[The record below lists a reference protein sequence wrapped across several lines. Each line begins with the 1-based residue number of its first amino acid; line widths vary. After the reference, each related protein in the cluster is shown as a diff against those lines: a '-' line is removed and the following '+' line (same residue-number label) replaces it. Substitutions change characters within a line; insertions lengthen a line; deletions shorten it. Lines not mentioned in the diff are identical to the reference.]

1 MAKIIYSFLIV
12 ILCLG
17 FGVFAQEVS
26 RPRVGLVLSGGGARG
41 FAHIGTLKLLDS
53 LQIPVDYIAGTSMGG
68 IAGALYSIGYSGK
81 EIEQIAL
88 NSDWNTLFSD
98 RPRRT
103 AVPYL
108 QKKDDGKYQLQ
119 LGLRGVTPVLPSGLI
134 QGQKASL
141 LLANLISGA
150 EGITDFDQLPIPY
163 QCVAV
168 DLITGNEVMLKKG
181 PLAKAMRATMSIPTI
196 FSPVE
201 WGDSLLIDG
210 GLLNNFPADVVKA
223 MGADIIIGVNVG
235 TQLSSK
241 EELQSIL
248 SILNQT
254 LIITDYARQ
263 RENMNLCDVLIIPD
277 LKEFSTT
284 DFDPSSIRA
293 ILQRGN
299 EAARASEAILVSL
312 KEQYNLHTT
321 RVLLADSNL
330 VGHPLIQGL
339 YISGG
344 SYYSAGYFYDLLQCY
359 PNSPLDVK
367 KLKER
372 IIAIHEAAL
381 FKSFDVEIINVD
393 RDKVRL
399 HLKVESHENPILF
412 GIAIKGNK
420 TLPFSFIYRLL
431 GIEPGKSFNLQLLS
445 ERIEELFALGYFE
458 RIDYEIEPVRQ
469 NFIRVTIHVVEKPIR
484 IMRIGFQYD
493 DFYKIV
499 GRLGVLVNNF
509 PLAGLRAEASL
520 EFAGRIQFDYSLAYP
535 SRGLN
540 LPLFPY
546 IRFNYKEIPLNIY
559 DMENANKLTE
569 YDDRSYTMAAGLAFQ
584 PGRSIILQM
593 ELNQEQININPG
605 ISGLD
610 PDFFPSWKDRL
621 RIVRGSF
628 MVDRLDDVVLPR
640 SGLRI
645 SAEHLYSWQKL
656 GSDVEYQ
663 QITINTDF
671 YRTFFRRHNLRLSGF
686 YTNYLGDL
694 PIYKYAY
701 QGGPNSFIGMK
712 YHQILGR
719 TYGYGRLDYRYEYK
733 KDIFLKLIGNV
744 GYFEPIDHWGI
755 EKSSWLSGMGLGIQF
770 LSLIGPFE
778 IIISRGSK
786 SIIRWDEY
794 QNRFYFTA
802 GFYF

>member
-1 MAKIIYSFLIV
+1 MAKIINSILIF

-17 FGVFAQEVS
+17 FGLFAQES

-53 LQIPVDYIAGTSMGG
+53 LQIPIDYIAGTSMGG
-68 IAGALYSIGYSGK
+68 ITGALYSIGYSGK
-81 EIEQIAL
+81 EIEKIARA
-88 NSDWNTLFSD
+88 SDWNELFSD

-103 AVPYL
+103 AVPFL

-119 LGLRGVTPVLPSGLI
+119 LGLRGITPVIPSGLI

-141 LLANLISGA
+141 MLANLISGA
-150 EGITDFDQLPIPY
+150 EGVTDFEQLPIPY

-168 DLITGNEVMLKKG
+168 DLITGNEVVLKKG

-235 TQLSSK
+235 TRLSSK
-241 EELQSIL
+241 EELQSLL

-263 RENMNLCDVLIIPD
+263 RENMDLCDVLIIPD

-284 DFDPSSIRA
+284 DFDPSTIQA
-293 ILQRGN
+293 IIQRGN
-299 EAARASEAILVSL
+299 EAARANEAILVNL
-312 KEQYNLHTT
+312 KEQYNLQTT
-321 RVLLADSNL
+321 RALLADSNL

-344 SYYSAGYFYDLLQCY
+344 SYYSAEYFYDLLQCY
-359 PNSPLDVK
+359 PNSPMDVN
-367 KLKER
+367 KLQER
-372 IIAIHEAAL
+372 IIEINKAAL
-381 FKSFDVEIINVD
+381 FKSFDVEILQVD

-399 HLKVESHENPILF
+399 HLKVESHENPVLF
-412 GIAIKGNK
+412 GISIIGNK
-420 TLPFSFIYRLL
+420 TLPFKFIYRLL
-431 GIEPGKSFNLQLLS
+431 GIEPGKPFNQQLLS
-445 ERIEELFALGYFE
+445 ERIDELFALGYFE

-469 NFIRVTIHVVEKPIR
+469 NFIRLNIKVVERPLR
-484 IMRIGFQYD
+484 ILRIGFQYD

-499 GRLGVLVNNF
+499 GRLGVQVNNF

-540 LPLFPY
+540 LPLYPY
-546 IRFNYKEIPLNIY
+546 VRFNYKEIPLNIY

-569 YDDRSYTMAAGLAFQ
+569 YDDRSYTMAAGLGSQ
-584 PGRSIILQM
+584 IGRSMILQL
-593 ELNQEQININPG
+593 ELKQEHISINPG

-621 RIVRGSF
+621 RLLRGSF
-628 MVDRLDDVVLPR
+628 VVDRLDDVVLPR
-640 SGLRI
+640 SGLLI
-645 SAEHLYSWQKL
+645 NAEQINSWQKL

-663 QITINTDF
+663 QIKIVADF
-671 YRTFFRRHNLRLSGF
+671 YRTLYLRHTVRLSGY
-686 YTNYLGDL
+686 YTNYVGEL

-701 QGGPNSFIGMK
+701 KGGPNSFIGVK
-712 YHQILGR
+712 YHQIMGR
-719 TYGYGRLDYRYEYK
+719 NYGYGRLDYRYEYK

-744 GYFEPIDHWGI
+744 GFFEAIEHWGVDQNN
-755 EKSSWLSGMGLGIQF
+755 WLSGFGIGMQF
-770 LSLIGPFE
+770 LTLVGPFE
-778 IIISRGSK
+778 IIVSRGSK
-786 SIIRWDEY
+786 SILRWDEY
-794 QNRFYFTA
+794 QTRFYFTA